1 MTAEVVGFWLVGAV
15 LVVGSLGVVLSRN
28 LFHAAVLYLPIALV
42 ATGAIFWLLE
52 SPFLFGVQLLLY
64 AGGVVTIV
72 VFAIML
78 TERLVRASI
87 RQSSRFVFNGAVLA
101 AAVFVGVVGF
111 VVQRAAPPASRWWH
125 SAARSSAPSA
135 PPCSCSQYCWSLPCS
150 ARSTSRERKIRVP
163 LPAYL
168 ILAALVFAIG
178 LFGVL
183 TRRNAVGILLGIE
196 LMLNAVNINLVA
208 FSRFRADIGGL
219 VFTMLTIAITVAE
232 VAVGLAIVIAIFR
245 VRRTIEAD
253 HLDLLRG

>member
-78 TERLVRASI
+78 TERLVGASI

-101 AAVFVGVVGF
+101 AAVFVGVTGF
-111 VVQRAAPPASRWWH
+111 IVQRAVPTAPP
-125 SAARSSAPSA
+125 
-135 PPCSCSQYCWSLPCS
+135 PPAGEQMVLLG
-150 ARSTSRERKIRVP
+150 R
-163 LPAYL
+163 
-168 ILAALVFAIG
+168 ALVG
-178 LFGVL
+178 PFGVAL
-183 TRRNAVGILLGIE
+183 QLLAVLLVVALLGA
-196 LMLNAVNINLVA
+196 LYFA
-208 FSRFRADIGGL
+208 
-219 VFTMLTIAITVAE
+219 
-232 VAVGLAIVIAIFR
+232 
-245 VRRTIEAD
+245 RTED
-253 HLDLLRG
+253 